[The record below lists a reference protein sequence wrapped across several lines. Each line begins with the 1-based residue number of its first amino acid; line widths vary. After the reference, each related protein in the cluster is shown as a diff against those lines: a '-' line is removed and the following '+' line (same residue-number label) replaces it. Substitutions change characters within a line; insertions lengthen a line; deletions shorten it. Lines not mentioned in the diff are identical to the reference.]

1 MAKRY
6 RVRVPSLASVA
17 LILCAASCITAPP
30 ALLAAEHDRS
40 TRISSDDFLA
50 SDFAKRF
57 QRGEYA
63 QALQALE
70 TLSAAH
76 PADPLILRYRAA
88 TLEKLGRRAEAIAA
102 YQEILSAH
110 PADIPTH
117 LFLGLAYAR
126 AGHRPEAADQFRWV
140 IQHGESDAYRHWAQ
154 AQLARVRESRRSPA
168 RPIQQKLYLLGKTR
182 LAYDSNPLL
191 IPDDQRLSSR
201 DREDS
206 LLFGIDLDLGYPL
219 ILQKDHRVDLMY
231 LGRQTFHGPDADEV
245 DFTSQ
250 GAALAAKQRRLIGPR
265 AVVFGQRYDVRAN
278 FLQSALF
285 SVVHRVL
292 VSAETSFCNRTKTH
306 VYSRLSYSN
315 YGPDG
320 RIPETTSRDG
330 MRGGL
335 GIIQSVYTAD
345 RQSYVFVKE
354 EVSFADTRGDN
365 YKRTGSL
372 TRLGVHAPVRGLGP
386 TDVDASI
393 GFDWGV
399 YPDFT
404 SFSLLEPEERR
415 DARMDTYVSLT
426 YHWKPNVATR
436 ASYRFIQ
443 AGNQND
449 FFDRGRHIAGVEMV
463 FSL

>member
-1 MAKRY
+1 MAGKLLSAFFISLLML
-6 RVRVPSLASVA
+6 VVSLIGSHHVFAVPEKSSAISSEEFLSGDFSTYFKQAKYVKALAA
-17 LILCAASCITAPP
+17 LDG
-30 ALLAAEHDRS
+30 LLA
-40 TRISSDDFLA
+40 
-50 SDFAKRF
+50 K
-57 QRGEYA
+57 Y
-63 QALQALE
+63 
-70 TLSAAH
+70 
-76 PADPLILRYRAA
+76 PNDPLILRYKAL
-88 TLEKLGRRAEAIAA
+88 TLQKLGHRQEAIAT
-102 YQEILSAH
+102 YQHILAMH
-110 PADIPTH
+110 PNHAPTH
-117 LFLGLAYAR
+117 LFLGLAYAK
-126 AGHRPEAADQFRWV
+126 AGRRHEAADQFRWV
-140 IQHGESDAYRHWAQ
+140 VQHGDSDAYRHWAQ
-154 AQLARVRESRRSPA
+154 AQLTRVRESRRMPA
-168 RPIQQKLYLLGKTR
+168 RPIQQKPYLLGKTR

-201 DREDS
+201 DREGT
-206 LLFGIDLDLGYPL
+206 LLFGLDLDIGYPL
-219 ILQKDHRVDLMY
+219 VLQKDRRVDVMY

-250 GAALAAKQRRLIGPR
+250 GAALAAKQRRLIGSH

-285 SVVHRVL
+285 SVIHRIL
-292 VSAETSFCNRTKTH
+292 VSAETSFWNRTKTH

-320 RIPETTSRDG
+320 RNPDVTSRDG

-345 RQSYVFVKE
+345 RQRYVFAKE

-365 YKRTGSL
+365 YRRTGSL
-372 TRLGVHAPVRGLGP
+372 TRLGVHAPVKGLGP

-393 GFDWGV
+393 GFDWGA
-399 YPDFT
+399 YPDFS

-415 DARMDTYVSLT
+415 DARMDTYVSMT

-436 ASYRFIQ
+436 AFYRFIH
-443 AGNQND
+443 AENQND
-449 FFDRGRHIAGVEMV
+449 FFDRQRHIAGVEMV